1 MSQIPESDGRR
12 RTPAEWFALMHGP
25 ATPEE
30 REAFSAWVEVP
41 ENAEAYERLVA
52 TWDRSIFLAN
62 RPVGRNRDL
71 SRARK
76 STLSGGL
83 VAAGLAALAVISGS
97 IYYGTPK
104 QEVTGVQSAS
114 PEIALANDAVKLR
127 TVQLRDGSRL
137 ILDRGAAIRD
147 LSTDRERHFVVLRG
161 RVRFEVAHDATRAFV
176 VDGGTGRVIA
186 HGTVFDV
193 AVVGEDVQVVLV
205 RGAVEVARLRE
216 GKPDPASSRNLSPGQ
231 QVVVRNGGVA
241 PPTSVDTE
249 LLSWPDDMI
258 AFSET
263 PLTEALA
270 TFNRTNSQAIRL
282 EAGSASAERLSGTF
296 LRNDPEG
303 FASTVAG
310 SFELKVAHG
319 SDGAI
324 ILRKPPEPAG

>member
-1 MSQIPESDGRR
+1 MSRIPELDGRR

-52 TWDRSIFLAN
+52 AWDRSIFLAN
-62 RPVGRNRDL
+62 RPIGRNRDL

-83 VAAGLAALAVISGS
+83 VAAGLAAFAVISGS
-97 IYYGTPK
+97 IYYGTARH
-104 QEVTGVQSAS
+104 EVTVAQSAS

-127 TVQLRDGSRL
+127 TVHLRDGSRL
-137 ILDRGAAIRD
+137 VLDRGAAIRD
-147 LSTDRERHFVVLRG
+147 LSTDRERHFVVVRG
-161 RVRFEVAHDATRAFV
+161 RVRFEVAHDAKRAFV
-176 VDGGTGRVIA
+176 VDGATGRVIA
-186 HGTVFDV
+186 HGTIFDV
-193 AVVGEDVQVVLV
+193 AVTGEDVQVVLV
-205 RGAVEVARLRE
+205 RGAVEVAQLQG
-216 GKPDPASSRNLSPGQ
+216 GKPNPTSSRNLSPGQ

-241 PPTSVDTE
+241 PPTSVDAK

-258 AFSET
+258 AFNET
-263 PLTEALA
+263 PLADALA
-270 TFNRTNSQAIRL
+270 TFNRANSQTIRL
-282 EAGSASAERLSGTF
+282 EVSSLSTERLSGTF

-310 SFELKVAHG
+310 SFGLKVAHD